1 METLCFEGHYTRR
14 FARSREFCNEQVE
27 VKIDEFLKKFCNHW
41 LQEEF
46 TVQSGACRYERS
58 NLRCDVRGG
67 HYRRRLLTSRGKI
80 DLRVPRGTKKKYRY
94 TLFEKNKRKTKGFE
108 DVVVDALLKGHS
120 SRKASKFFGNM
131 FGAGT
136 ISHQAAV
143 STLKKFDSELMRWRQ
158 ERIQNKPVVLVL
170 DAVHLKGVIPHCKR
184 AKPVLFA
191 YAIYS
196 DGHEEILDFELVLG
210 ESTNAYY
217 RFCLNLYDRGLKDV
231 QLVVHD
237 DNAAISEAV
246 SLVWP
251 RALDQQCVFHILKNL
266 NKKLT
271 GCKDKKAIL
280 YYASWLYDAQ
290 SEEEFYRWA
299 QKFKNKWS
307 KYRNHIAIKYFLKM
321 IPKSIK
327 YYQLPKKYWR
337 IAKTS
342 NRLERLFEELKRR
355 IKVFRRFPNTQ
366 SCNRWLYALLR
377 ELNKVDLSYILSDES
392 QHSS

>member
-14 FARSREFCNEQVE
+14 FARCREFMHRHVEEELDKRFAEFCN
-27 VKIDEFLKKFCNHW
+27 KW

-46 TVQSGACRYERS
+46 TIQSGAQRYERS
-58 NLRCDVRGG
+58 EERVDRRNG
-67 HYRRRLLTSRGKI
+67 HYRRRLITARGVV
-80 DLRVPRGTKKKYRY
+80 DLKVPRGERKNYKY
-94 TLFEKNKRKTKGFE
+94 TLFEKNQRKTKRFE

-120 SRKASKFFGNM
+120 SRKASRFFKNM
-131 FGAGT
+131 FGVGT

-143 STLKKFDSELMRWRQ
+143 STLRKFDSELVRWKQ
-158 ERIQNKPVVLVL
+158 EKIQNKPVVLVL
-170 DAVHLKGVIPHCKR
+170 DAVHLKGVISHYKY

-191 YAIYS
+191 YAVYA
-196 DGHEEILDFELVLG
+196 DGREEVLDFELAQG

-217 RFCLNLYDRGLKDV
+217 RFCLNMYDRGLKDV
-231 QLVVHD
+231 RLVVHD

-251 RALDQQCVFHILKNL
+251 KALDQQCVFHILKNL

-271 GCKDKKAIL
+271 GCTDKRAIL
-280 YYASWLYDAQ
+280 KDASALYNAR

-299 QKFKNKWS
+299 QKFKNKWL
-307 KYRNHIAIKYFLKM
+307 KYQRHPALVYLFKM
-321 IPKSIK
+321 VSESIK
-327 YYQLPKKYWR
+327 YYQLPHKYWR

-355 IKVFRRFPNTQ
+355 TKVFRRFPNPA
-366 SCNRWLYALLR
+366 SCKRWLYALLK
-377 ELNKVDLSYILSDES
+377 ELNKANLDYALFES

>member
-14 FARSREFCNEQVE
+14 FARCREFIHRNVEEELDRRFSEFCNQ
-27 VKIDEFLKKFCNHW
+27 W
-41 LQEEF
+41 LQEEYSI
-46 TVQSGACRYERS
+46 QSGAERYERNDERS
-58 NLRCDVRGG
+58 DRRNG
-67 HYRRRLLTSRGKI
+67 HYWRRLVTGRGVVK
-80 DLRVPRGTKKKYRY
+80 LKVPRGECKKYQY
-94 TLFEKNKRKTKGFE
+94 TLFEKNQRKTQGFE
-108 DVVVDALLKGHS
+108 DIVVDALLKGHS

-143 STLKKFDSELMRWRQ
+143 SALKKFDSELERWKK
-158 ERIQNKPVVLVL
+158 EEVQNNPVVLVL
-170 DAVHLKGVIPHCKR
+170 DAVHLKGAISHAKY

-191 YAIYS
+191 YAVYE
-196 DGHEEILDFELVLG
+196 DGREEVLDFELVRG

-217 RFCLNLYDRGLKDV
+217 RFCLNLYDRGLKDA

-251 RALDQQCVFHILKNL
+251 RSLDQQCVFHILKNL
-266 NKKLT
+266 NKKLV
-271 GCKDKKAIL
+271 GCKDKKSIL
-280 YYASWLYDAQ
+280 YHAGWLYEAQ

-307 KYRNHIAIKYFLKM
+307 KYRKHPAIKYFFKM
-321 IPKSIK
+321 IPDSIK
-327 YYQLPKKYWR
+327 YYQLPQKYWR

-355 IKVFRRFPNTQ
+355 IKVFRRFPNPA
-366 SCNRWLYALLR
+366 SCKRWIYALLK
-377 ELNKVDLSYILSDES
+377 ELNKANLDYALIES